1 MKMTERMSEAILLGG
16 DENRAKATMN
26 PREARQARECALRAL
41 FQLDMAGGDTICA
54 LDYAM
59 SAEVAGEVAQASIEY
74 AKKLLEGVL
83 AEKDQIDST
92 ITRISKD
99 WSLDRMAFTDRNIM
113 RIAVYEMTKMDGMS
127 LAVAINEAI
136 ELGKVF
142 GSEDS
147 PRFINGIVGKL
158 AEELKTK

>member
-1 MKMTERMSEAILLGG
+1 MS
-16 DENRAKATMN
+16 T
-26 PREARQARECALRAL
+26 
-41 FQLDMAGGDTICA
+41 
-54 LDYAM
+54 
-59 SAEVAGEVAQASIEY
+59 EVAGEVAQASIEY
-74 AKKLLEGVL
+74 AKQLLEGVL